1 MWYLALPDKLIYFTI
16 FFGGVLTGILSVL
29 LLILIYCSG
38 GGMIK
43 IQFTNDNEAEI
54 KHEDY

>member
-1 MWYLALPDKLIYFTI
+1 MLIFFTI

-29 LLILIYCSG
+29 LLTFIYCSG

-43 IQFTNDNEAEI
+43 IQFTADNEI
-54 KHEDY
+54 KHEDF

>member
-1 MWYLALPDKLIYFTI
+1 MWFMMLPDLLIYFTI

-29 LLILIYCSG
+29 LLMLIYCSSG
-38 GGMIK
+38 GTIK
-43 IQFTNDNEAEI
+43 IQYTKENEI